1 MNVGPLLMWR
11 YKMALAVEFLE
22 AAGYELLAWG
32 VTIPITKH
40 GGLVI
45 TWMRKE
51 KPK

>member
-1 MNVGPLLMWR
+1 MTPFWMRR
-11 YKMALAVEFLE
+11 YDMQRCTDFLRE
-22 AAGYELLAWG
+22 AGYRLFAWG

-51 KPK
+51 KPR